1 MAKKKPAV
9 AKRPKKIAATKQMP
23 AATGAKKPIA
33 SKSSSGQNGKAAE
46 AQSASRPRLLPTGSE
61 LKSLYDRYTGGATF
75 DDHDKA
81 FYFALD
87 VGGISR
93 AKQLL
98 AHVEEVLAELE
109 EFH

>member
-1 MAKKKPAV
+1 MAKSKTVGRSKTKTPPS
-9 AKRPKKIAATKQMP
+9 AKRTVKKVESSN
-23 AATGAKKPIA
+23 GAPPV
-33 SKSSSGQNGKAAE
+33 AE
-46 AQSASRPRLLPTGSE
+46 TAKVTEPDNVKPRLLPTKSE
-61 LKSLYDRYTGGATF
+61 LKSLYERYTENSTF

-98 AHVEEVLAELE
+98 AHVEEVLAEME
-109 EFH
+109 ELQH